1 LTDQYKNKLEERLE
15 SYGSDIEKTSYRLAS
30 FYRVTNTYLSVF
42 AVFGAFGMIIG
53 VAGLGF
59 VLLRNYNQ
67 RKKEF
72 AIMLAAGFRAKKIRG
87 MILSEQVKILTA
99 GVSAGVI
106 SALLATSSSIKN
118 NQDIPWLFLSV
129 MILAII
135 FTGLITMLLSVRSI
149 TKDSL
154 VASLKKD

>member
-1 LTDQYKNKLEERLE
+1 
-15 SYGSDIEKTSYRLAS
+15 
-30 FYRVTNTYLSVF
+30 
-42 AVFGAFGMIIG
+42 MITG

-87 MILSEQVKILTA
+87 MILSEQLRILIA
-99 GVSAGVI
+99 GISAGVF
-106 SALLATSSSIKN
+106 SALLATSSSIKT
-118 NQDIPWLFLSV
+118 NQNIPAGFLTL
-129 MILAII
+129 MIFAII
-135 FTGLITMLLSVRSI
+135 ITGLITMLVSVRSI

-154 VASLKKD
+154 IASLKKE